1 MRPTAER
8 GFVLVCVLWVL
19 AILTVITLGFG
30 RRAMLDRRAATYAL
44 DHTKAMAMARGAV
57 ERGVVELRNKAVM
70 DALSHLEARTSF
82 RQPWAKP
89 VNMLEKENYFDDANK
104 EEFEDDICEYRIR
117 DECGLISINRAP
129 DEILEE
135 VDALNRTTIRK
146 INARRLGDRNARQ
159 DPQPFQTIEE
169 LRFFDGIDED
179 DWFGT
184 DRTPGLR
191 AQLTCWGD
199 ERININ
205 TATAAVLECIP
216 ELRKRTIDA
225 LIDYRMGP
233 DGELCTSDD
242 GDFKDLDEVRV
253 ELGLGADSLQTLRQ
267 YCKVDSGL
275 FTITGTATR
284 RQGKVRATCVATVA
298 IGGSNAVIIKW
309 REEFLDP

>member
-1 MRPTAER
+1 MKRRAER

-30 RRAMLDRRAATYAL
+30 RRAMLDRRAAAYAL
-44 DHTKAMAMARGAV
+44 DHTKAMYMARGAV
-57 ERGVVELRNKAVM
+57 ARGVVELRNKAIM
-70 DALSHLEARTSF
+70 DALSQIEGRTSF
-82 RQPWAKP
+82 RQPWAQP
-89 VNMLEKENYFDDANK
+89 VNLLEKEDYFDEANK
-104 EEFEDDICEYRIR
+104 EEFKDDICEYRIR

-135 VDALNRTTIRK
+135 IDALNRTTIRK
-146 INARRLGDRNARQ
+146 INARRLGDRHARQ
-159 DPQPFQTIEE
+159 APQPFQTIEE
-169 LRFFDGIDED
+169 LRYLEGIDED

-184 DRTPGLR
+184 DRAPGLR
-191 AQLTCWGD
+191 DLLTCWGD
-199 ERININ
+199 GLININ
-205 TATAAVLECIP
+205 TASAAVLECIP
-216 ELRKRTIDA
+216 EVRKRTIDA

-242 GDFKDLDEVRV
+242 ADFKTLDDVRV
-253 ELGLGADSLQTLRQ
+253 ELGLGADSLQELRQ
-267 YCKVDSGL
+267 YCKVSSGL

-298 IGGSNAVIIKW
+298 ISGPKAGIIKW